1 MEDNMELEK
10 LDPKGR
16 FSSRVHNYVKYRPS
30 YPKEIIEFLQEAIGL
45 SKDSIIADVGSGTGI
60 SAKLFLDNGNT
71 VYAVEPNRDMRQA
84 AEGLLQGYNNF
95 YLVDGSSEN
104 TTLKAE
110 SIDVIVAAQ
119 AFHWFDPEPTKEEFL
134 KILKPEGYLVL
145 LWNKRKR
152 INTGF
157 MGEYLNFIKRY
168 GKMEIE
174 KTHDCVV
181 PKFFNSRDLNKKD
194 FSNSQHYNF
203 ERLKGEL
210 ASFSYMPNEDHKDFV
225 PMMVELEN
233 IFNKYNDNG
242 KVVLEYET
250 EVYYCK
256 MK

>member
-1 MEDNMELEK
+1 MELEK

-45 SKDSIIADVGSGTGI
+45 SKGSIIADIGSGTGI
-60 SAKLFLDNGNT
+60 STKLFLDNENT
-71 VYAVEPNRDMRQA
+71 VYAVEPNKDMRQA

-95 YLVDGSSEN
+95 HSIDASSEN
-104 TTLKAE
+104 TKLKEE
-110 SIDVIVAAQ
+110 SIYIIIAAQ
-119 AFHWFDPEPTKEEFL
+119 AFHWFDPQPTKEEFL
-134 KILKPEGYLVL
+134 RILKPEGYIVL

-152 INTGF
+152 VSAGF
-157 MGEYLNFIKRY
+157 MGEYLNLINKYFQGQFSETSDNVI
-168 GKMEIE
+168 
-174 KTHDCVV
+174 
-181 PKFFNSRDLNKKD
+181 PKFFGARTLNKKD
-194 FSNSQHYNF
+194 FSNPQDYDF
-203 ERLKGEL
+203 EKLKGEL
-210 ASFSYMPNEDHKDFV
+210 ASFSYMPNEDHEDYV
-225 PMMVELEN
+225 PMMAELEN